1 MIQYN
6 GLMNLQSIGRLIAER
21 RRAKG
26 LTLTQLAAQAAVG
39 RSTLAA
45 LEAGKLPELG
55 LERIA
60 RLCAAVDLVLEA
72 RPLELEQPLMAHR
85 HLSEVAGRDLTKA
98 AIDDIITRGTISTW
112 RKLIQ
117 AMNADKTNRIA
128 RRVTDVAQALGKR
141 DPKARAFAALLRKL
155 SSKSHTAAAE

>member
-1 MIQYN
+1 
-6 GLMNLQSIGRLIAER
+6 MNLQTIGHLIAER

-55 LERIA
+55 LGRVA

-72 RPLELEQPLMAHR
+72 RPLELSEPLV
-85 HLSEVAGRDLTKA
+85 E
-98 AIDDIITRGTISTW
+98 
-112 RKLIQ
+112 
-117 AMNADKTNRIA
+117 AMNADETGRIA
-128 RRVTDVAQALGKR
+128 RRATDVAKTLSNR

-155 SSKSHTAAAE
+155 SSKSHNAADE

>member
-1 MIQYN
+1 
-6 GLMNLQSIGRLIAER
+6 MNLQSIGHLIAQR
-21 RRAKG
+21 RGAKG
-26 LTLTQLAAQAAVG
+26 RTLTNLAAQAAVG

-60 RLCAAVDLVLEA
+60 RPCAAVDLVLQA

-85 HLSEVAGRDLTKA
+85 HLSEVAGRELTKA
-98 AIDDIITRGTISTW
+98 AIDDIITRGTIGTW

-117 AMNADKTNRIA
+117 AMNVDKTGRIA
-128 RRVTDVAQALGKR
+128 
-141 DPKARAFAALLRKL
+141 
-155 SSKSHTAAAE
+155 